1 MHVVCIGNTNPVLL
15 IISFRRKRMF
25 TVDLGADVQDETTWN
40 YLLSY
45 QLGEFNASQQ
55 NFVLIYST
63 PPLDLRWLIRQRKN
77 FMWSHLL
84 HRLPDLLLISSFRQ
98 GHLVLLQR
106 VRAGTTKGVGGNV
119 GQKIWPVFVIVNSV
133 N

>member
-1 MHVVCIGNTNPVLL
+1 MYACSIGNTNPVLL
-15 IISFRRKRMF
+15 IISFRRKRM
-25 TVDLGADVQDETTWN
+25 
-40 YLLSY
+40 
-45 QLGEFNASQQ
+45 
-55 NFVLIYST
+55 
-63 PPLDLRWLIRQRKN
+63 
-77 FMWSHLL
+77 
-84 HRLPDLLLISSFRQ
+84 LISSFRQ